1 MSVQN
6 ESSLETLIAE
16 AAVNRLISRYATMTD
31 WMDWAGMPGL
41 FSADADIDFGGM
53 FRGTPAE
60 FLPFVSR
67 LEGGYDRRMHLF
79 GHPRID
85 VSGQTARAEC
95 ASITHVRTR
104 GKAHHDDGIFCGR
117 YVFTAAKVDGVW
129 KLTRLTFYLNAA
141 TGSQTP
147 AGDEGPINLA
157 DGFGPGHNDMASA

>member
-1 MSVQN
+1 MSN
-6 ESSLETLIAE
+6 DSLETLIAE

-60 FLPFVSR
+60 FMPFVSK

-79 GHPRID
+79 GLPRID
-85 VSGQTARAEC
+85 VTGTTARVEC
-95 ASITHVRTR
+95 ASITYVRTK
-104 GKAHHDDGIFCGR
+104 GATHHDDANFCGR
-117 YVFTAAKVDGVW
+117 YVFTAAKADGVW

-141 TGSQTP
+141 AGSQVP

-157 DGFGPGHNDMASA
+157 DGFGPGHPEMAPA